1 LLIIFCCQFHS
12 QPGVKYSAILF
23 VTKFCFEFYS
33 CYRHTS
39 LPCSAFLVVTL
50 TVTMIRQFIE
60 PAAVDSAVTG
70 RRAPVAEDDS
80 RHTPILIIIII
91 VVIVIV
97 LVIII
102 LIVIIVVCYKR
113 GQSSL
118 VYVERF
124 NTLNIGL
131 TLVKT
136 GGFASLYVSDVLL
149 LLYLLI
155 LNNGILLRCTLLHG

>member
-1 LLIIFCCQFHS
+1 M
-12 QPGVKYSAILF
+12 
-23 VTKFCFEFYS
+23 
-33 CYRHTS
+33 
-39 LPCSAFLVVTL
+39 TL

>member
-1 LLIIFCCQFHS
+1 M
-12 QPGVKYSAILF
+12 
-23 VTKFCFEFYS
+23 
-33 CYRHTS
+33 
-39 LPCSAFLVVTL
+39 TL

-60 PAAVDSAVTG
+60 PAAVDSAITG
-70 RRAPVAEDDS
+70 RQTPVAEDDTHHDS
-80 RHTPILIIIII
+80 MDRTIIIIV

-131 TLVKT
+131 TLVKI